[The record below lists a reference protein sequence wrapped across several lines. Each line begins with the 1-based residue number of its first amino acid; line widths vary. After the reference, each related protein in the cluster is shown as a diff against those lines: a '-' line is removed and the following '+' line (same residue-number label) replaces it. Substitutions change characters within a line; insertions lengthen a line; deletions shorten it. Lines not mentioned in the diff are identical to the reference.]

1 MRTKKARKGSTAVS
15 LYVTV
20 INLNHAEGKRQ
31 MSDRS
36 CLVPRPHHSARLM
49 RFMAPRNKARL
60 FNTEMIDIPT
70 LSYTS
75 IREFPTL

>member
-1 MRTKKARKGSTAVS
+1 
-15 LYVTV
+15 
-20 INLNHAEGKRQ
+20 

-49 RFMAPRNKARL
+49 RFMAPRNKALL

>member
-1 MRTKKARKGSTAVS
+1 
-15 LYVTV
+15 
-20 INLNHAEGKRQ
+20 